1 MSEVNTEGLER
12 LSPVTYR
19 WPWTLSTAS
28 LFSLRR
34 LSRAVPMSR
43 IKTSS
48 RLLSVEQDRAGLANC
63 VCYIH
68 HLILS
73 VFPPGSLME
82 WLGVG

>member
-1 MSEVNTEGLER
+1 
-12 LSPVTYR
+12 
-19 WPWTLSTAS
+19 
-28 LFSLRR
+28 
-34 LSRAVPMSR
+34 MSR
-43 IKTSS
+43 IKTNS